1 MTNRGLVGLLL
12 VAAIIILFLALY
24 LFYPKG
30 LPFLGP
36 EKPKEP
42 AKQSLAVPEV
52 KEKPGGKPAPA
63 PTPAPTA
70 APGPA
75 PAPAPQEQPQPA
87 PSPPQ
92 PGAPTEKPT
101 TAPEPTP
108 PAPPKETELAPLQ
121 PKEEYGLLAGSYRN
135 YAGANKMMEKLKK
148 QGQEVVIR
156 RHRGKYQVWVGPF
169 PTRKE
174 AGEAAKSLKAKSK
187 ISPKIEKLITPVPK

>member
-12 VAAIIILFLALY
+12 VAAIIILFLVLN

-30 LPFLGP
+30 LPLLGP

-52 KEKPGGKPAPA
+52 KEKPAPA
-63 PTPAPTA
+63 LT
-70 APGPA
+70 
-75 PAPAPQEQPQPA
+75 PAPAPQEQPQVA
-87 PSPPQ
+87 PPQ
-92 PGAPTEKPT
+92 PGAPPEKPV

-108 PAPPKETELAPLQ
+108 PAPKETELAPLQ

-135 YAGANKMMEKLKK
+135 YTSASKMMEKLKK

-174 AGEAAKSLKAKSK
+174 AEEASKSIKAKRK
-187 ISPKIEKLITPVPK
+187 ISLKIEKLVTPVPK